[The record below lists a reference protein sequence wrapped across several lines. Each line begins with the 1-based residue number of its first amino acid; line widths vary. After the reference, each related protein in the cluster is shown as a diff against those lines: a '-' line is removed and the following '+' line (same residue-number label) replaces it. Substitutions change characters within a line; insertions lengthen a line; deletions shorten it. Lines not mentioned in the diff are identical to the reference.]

1 MLAGLRTALF
11 ALSLACAF
19 LVPAAGALA
28 QQAAQDQAPAQQEL
42 RQLVDTLKDD
52 QKRQELIGQ
61 IEALLK
67 VQEAGAAA
75 DKPVAVSSLLSRVSA
90 RIGTISGTL
99 VQGIEAVFDYE
110 RVLAWG
116 ETMLRDEEHRERMA
130 LAVAKI
136 FVVVLA
142 GYLAYYV
149 TRALLTRLR
158 RSAARKE
165 VENRWLSWLM
175 LLVRGVFDLVPIA
188 AFFGAAQAVIVLAQM
203 PPSVR
208 LASVAL
214 IFAFV
219 VFKAVMALVDLL
231 LSPQH
236 RDRRHLPI
244 ADETAAYL
252 HLWARR
258 FTLIAVFGLFT
269 IEAAV
274 PLGLPQ
280 SVASVFVKLIYIVLA
295 IMSVIF
301 VLQNRR
307 PVADAL
313 RGREAGEAAPA
324 GDAASET
331 SGEMAGQE
339 GENAVP
345 AAPPA
350 AVAMRQIR
358 RSLAGIWHFVA
369 LLYVVALFGI
379 LIADV
384 EGGFAFLIRATV
396 ASLFIV
402 LVARLAWLGADRL
415 IRHGFSVGEDLR
427 QQYPTLEDRA
437 NRYVPILSVVLHGI
451 VAVAALVALLQ
462 AWGLG
467 AFGYV
472 TSDGGQRLIATIL
485 TILIILGV
493 AAAIWEIVSLMV
505 ERYLKRL
512 DEQGQTK
519 ARAKTLLPLVR
530 NALMILLVTMV
541 TLIVLSELG
550 VNIAPLLAGAGVI
563 GLAIGFGSQ
572 ALVKDV
578 ITGLFLLVEDTINV
592 GDVVQVGSQS
602 GVVEAMSIRTIRLRD
617 VAGNVHVI
625 PFGAVDRITNMTK
638 DFGRAVVDVGIAYRE
653 NVDEVTEVLRK
664 IGEELA
670 ADENYKDSITAPMEV
685 FGVQALGDSAVVIRC
700 RFTTKAGM
708 QWGVGREMN
717 RRVKNRFD
725 ELGIEIPFPH
735 QTLYFGIDKD
745 GSAPPAR
752 MLIDRAKRARPVQ
765 KDEPAPEAAT
775 SEAAQPKGPPPE
787 MRDAAEAKVQAARE
801 EAEEKQGD
809 EKQADEA
816 EKKPV

>member
-28 QQAAQDQAPAQQEL
+28 QQAVQDQAPAQREL

-67 VQEAGAAA
+67 AQEAGAEA

-116 ETMLRDEEHRERMA
+116 EAMLRDEEHRERMA

-175 LLVRGVFDLVPIA
+175 LLVRGMFDLIPIA

-244 ADETAAYL
+244 TDETAAYL

-258 FTLIAVFGLFT
+258 FALIAVFGLFS

-280 SVASVFVKLIYIVLA
+280 SVAGVFVKLIYIVLA

-324 GDAASET
+324 GET
-331 SGEMAGQE
+331 TGQE
-339 GENAVP
+339 GETAVP
-345 AAPPA
+345 SAPPA
-350 AVAMRQIR
+350 AAAMRQIR

-384 EGGFAFLIRATV
+384 EGGFAFLIRATI

-415 IRHGFSVGEDLR
+415 IRHGFSVGEELR
-427 QQYPTLEDRA
+427 LQYPTLEDRA

-505 ERYLKRL
+505 ERYLKQL

-617 VAGNVHVI
+617 VGGNVHVI
-625 PFGAVDRITNMTK
+625 PFGSVDTITNMTK
-638 DFGRAVVDVGIAYRE
+638 DFGRAVIDVGIAYRE

-752 MLIDRAKRARPVQ
+752 MLIDRVRRARPLQ
-765 KDEPAPEAAT
+765 KDEPAPDTAT
-775 SEAAQPKGPPPE
+775 SEAPKPKGPPPE
-787 MRDAAEAKVQAARE
+787 MRDAAEAKVQAAKE
-801 EAEEKQGD
+801 EAEETPGD

>member
-28 QQAAQDQAPAQQEL
+28 QQAAQNQAPAQQEL

-67 VQEAGAAA
+67 VQEVGAAA

-116 ETMLRDEEHRERMA
+116 EAMLRDEEHRERMA

-175 LLVRGVFDLVPIA
+175 LLVRGMFDLVPIA

-467 AFGYV
+467 AFGY
-472 TSDGGQRLIATIL
+472 
-485 TILIILGV
+485 
-493 AAAIWEIVSLMV
+493 
-505 ERYLKRL
+505 
-512 DEQGQTK
+512 
-519 ARAKTLLPLVR
+519 
-530 NALMILLVTMV
+530 
-541 TLIVLSELG
+541 
-550 VNIAPLLAGAGVI
+550 
-563 GLAIGFGSQ
+563 
-572 ALVKDV
+572 
-578 ITGLFLLVEDTINV
+578 
-592 GDVVQVGSQS
+592 
-602 GVVEAMSIRTIRLRD
+602 
-617 VAGNVHVI
+617 
-625 PFGAVDRITNMTK
+625 
-638 DFGRAVVDVGIAYRE
+638 
-653 NVDEVTEVLRK
+653 
-664 IGEELA
+664 
-670 ADENYKDSITAPMEV
+670 
-685 FGVQALGDSAVVIRC
+685 
-700 RFTTKAGM
+700 
-708 QWGVGREMN
+708 
-717 RRVKNRFD
+717 
-725 ELGIEIPFPH
+725 
-735 QTLYFGIDKD
+735 
-745 GSAPPAR
+745 
-752 MLIDRAKRARPVQ
+752 
-765 KDEPAPEAAT
+765 
-775 SEAAQPKGPPPE
+775 
-787 MRDAAEAKVQAARE
+787 
-801 EAEEKQGD
+801 
-809 EKQADEA
+809 
-816 EKKPV
+816 